1 MTVLT
6 QALSEKKLQLKQQ
19 NDIKQ
24 PLVDPNDDSLPSAP
38 QVFVSDIS
46 SDLN

>member
-6 QALSEKKLQLKQQ
+6 QALSEKKLQSKQQ

-24 PLVDPNDDSLPSAP
+24 PLVDPNDDSLASAP
-38 QVFVSDIS
+38 NVLIIS
-46 SDLN
+46 NT